1 MYGYESWTI
10 KKAKCQRIDVFELW
24 CWRRLLRVPWTA
36 RRSSQSN
43 LKEINPEYSLEGLM
57 LKLKLWYFGHLMQR
71 ADSLGKDPDARKV
84 WRQEKGMTEDEM
96 GRRYHWLNGH
106 EFEQVP
112 GDGDGQ
118 GSLACCSL
126 LCCRVEHNRAA
137 EQQQLPYVQEQ
148 IKPKA
153 SRWPLTREDMGMANK
168 QKTFSTSFISREVKT
183 VMRCYSTATKMAEI

>member
-1 MYGYESWTI
+1 MVLEKTLECPLDYKETQLVHPKGDQSWVFIGRTDAETEALI
-10 KKAKCQRIDVFELW
+10 LWPPNAKSWLI
-24 CWRRLLRVPWTA
+24 
-36 RRSSQSN
+36 
-43 LKEINPEYSLEGLM
+43 
-57 LKLKLWYFGHLMQR
+57 
-71 ADSLGKDPDARKV
+71 GKDPDARKV